1 MKCLQRDYVDNTQ
14 CAGGTAGLIST
25 TYRWGNLLLYSL
37 ASDYRSPPV
46 AFLSAVAEWLRS
58 LLSVP
63 QRGTASGYSF
73 RGLSH
78 SGYNFRGLSLSAV
91 LRVAIVSVDCPTV
104 GYCEWLQFSWIVPQ
118 WGTASGYSL
127 HQLSCSGVLRVAT
140 VSADCPAVELC
151 ELIVLQCGTVS
162 GYSVRRLSHSGVLR
176 VATVSADCPA
186 VEFCEWL

>member
-58 LLSVP
+58 PLSVP
-63 QRGTASGYSF
+63 PRGTASGYSF

-78 SGYNFRGLSLSAV
+78 SGYSFRGLSLSAV
-91 LRVAIVSVDCPTV
+91 LRVAIVLLYCPTV

-118 WGTASGYSL
+118 CSTASGYSFL
-127 HQLSCSGVLRVAT
+127 ELSHSWVLRVAT
-140 VSADCPAVELC
+140 VS
-151 ELIVLQCGTVS
+151 TN
-162 GYSVRRLSHSGVLR
+162 
-176 VATVSADCPA
+176 CPA
-186 VEFCEWL
+186 VEFCEWLQCPPIVLQWSSAS